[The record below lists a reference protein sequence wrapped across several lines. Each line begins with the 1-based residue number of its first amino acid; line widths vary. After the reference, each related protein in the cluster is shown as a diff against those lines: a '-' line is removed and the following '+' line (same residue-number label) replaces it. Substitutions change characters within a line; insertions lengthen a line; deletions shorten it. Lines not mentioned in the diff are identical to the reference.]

1 MSVSSPIASHS
12 FAFQPF
18 TACCTAPISHSM
30 TAETAHDLPISHMPI
45 SDDAQSDSG
54 AESTAPITSS
64 SPTLATTKMEDRK
77 VPKMSDFFQK
87 ATVTEEERVAY
98 HSSVG

>member
-1 MSVSSPIASHS
+1 
-12 FAFQPF
+12 
-18 TACCTAPISHSM
+18 M

-87 ATVTEEERVAY
+87 TTVTEEERVAY